1 MSPLDFVTV
10 RPCRFDSFEA
20 VPRDRQ
26 SLDLGECETKLR
38 ASGYDIVSNVGVML
52 IVRKGIEVTVY
63 PHGRLLMHPVRD
75 KTEAEK
81 VAGALYA
88 ALGM

>member
-1 MSPLDFVTV
+1 M
-10 RPCRFDSFEA
+10 
-20 VPRDRQ
+20 
-26 SLDLGECETKLR
+26 
-38 ASGYDIVSNVGVML
+38 SNVGVML
-52 IVRKGIEVTVY
+52 IVRKGTEVTVY

-75 KTEAEK
+75 RAEAER